1 MSKLIS
7 MVLLIVLSFAP
18 AAYGK
23 KQYYQV
29 VIADPYIELH
39 TGPAGAYPIFHVAD
53 RGEMVDVMKRR
64 TDWFKVRTDRGVE
77 GWVSATQMSR
87 TLEPDGRPVEI
98 KDPVLADYTE
108 RRREVGLQVG
118 DFDGANIITA
128 YGAYLLT
135 KNLSGELSGS
145 HITGDFSDG
154 WMVNVNIVHQPFPKW
169 RVSPFLTLGTGII
182 HINPKSTLVSSKDRT
197 DQLANVGI
205 GFRTYLGNRFLLR
218 AEYKSYQ
225 VFLGDDDNEVIDE
238 WKAGF
243 SFFF

>member
-1 MSKLIS
+1 MSKFIS

-18 AAYGK
+18 VAYGK

-87 TLEPDGRPVEI
+87 TLEPDGRPVKI

-182 HINPKSTLVSSKDRT
+182 HINPKSTLVSSRDRT

-225 VFLGDDDNEVIDE
+225 VFLSGDDNEVIDE

>member
-18 AAYGK
+18 VAYGK

>member
-1 MSKLIS
+1 MGKFTSI
-7 MVLLIVLSFAP
+7 VLLIVLLFAP
-18 AAYGK
+18 VAYGK

-39 TGPAGAYPIFHVAD
+39 TGPAGAYPIFHVVD

-98 KDPVLADYTE
+98 KDPVLEDYTE

-182 HINPKSTLVSSKDRT
+182 HIDPKSTLVSSKDRT
-197 DQLANVGI
+197 DQVANVGI

>member
-1 MSKLIS
+1 MSKLTSI
-7 MVLLIVLSFAP
+7 VLLIVLSFAP
-18 AAYGK
+18 VAYGK